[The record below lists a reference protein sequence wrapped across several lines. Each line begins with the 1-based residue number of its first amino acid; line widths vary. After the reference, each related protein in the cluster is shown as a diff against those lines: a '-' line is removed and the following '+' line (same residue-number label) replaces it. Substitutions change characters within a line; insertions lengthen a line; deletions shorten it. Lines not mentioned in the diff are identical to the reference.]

1 MFLHLHPQDLNINQP
16 LSDIRICFLIVFVVY
31 YFSRPGSRD
40 ILLSCCVDSF
50 FLLSFS
56 KVDPGVDTGKAGM
69 KQLEAKEALL
79 LMYCQAI
86 SFYLLLKSEG
96 LAVRDH
102 PVIGRLVEI
111 KNMLKKVFSLFHPA
125 LCVYDTK

>member
-1 MFLHLHPQDLNINQP
+1 VNAAVHI
-16 LSDIRICFLIVFVVY
+16 
-31 YFSRPGSRD
+31 G
-40 ILLSCCVDSF
+40 
-50 FLLSFS
+50 
-56 KVDPGVDTGKAGM
+56 KVGM
-69 KQLEAKEALL
+69 IQLKDVEQALL

-111 KNMLKKVFSLFHPA
+111 KNMLKKVFPLSFGC
-125 LCVYDTK
+125 LCYMRQCQLETEQHYWIRNIAFYICCSICVQGYYHVFTINSKPLYNCTVERS

>member
-1 MFLHLHPQDLNINQP
+1 M
-16 LSDIRICFLIVFVVY
+16 
-31 YFSRPGSRD
+31 
-40 ILLSCCVDSF
+40 SCCVDSF

-102 PVIGRLVEI
+102 PVIGRLVEN
-111 KNMLKKVFSLFHPA
+111 KNMLKKVFNLFHPA
-125 LCVYDTK
+125 LCI